1 MKNYFYL
8 FFILCSINLSAQI
21 KSPEEFLGYP
31 IGSKFTYHHQ
41 IVAYSRYL
49 ASQSNGLAQWQVYGQ
64 TSEGREQGQM
74 LIANLPTGVTLEQ
87 VQQIH
92 QKRIQGE
99 KADSSLPVIINLSF
113 NVHGNEAA
121 GSEAALNTLYALISK
136 PNKSIPYVILI
147 DPCINPDGRDAYVT
161 QYNRR
166 NYISGGNPDPNDQ
179 EHYEGITSG
188 RYNHFSFDLNRDW
201 VWQTQKETQQRLK
214 FYRSW
219 MPMMHAD
226 FHEQSFQHSY
236 YFPPAAKPYLN
247 FIAQSTKDL
256 QESVGRSFSYLFD
269 EKKWPYFTSEV
280 YDLLYPGYG
289 DTYPVL
295 NGALGMTLEQGGI
308 RGGLISAKSDGDT
321 ISLVDR
327 VKHHSALALNLVE
340 WSLANAESLKASF
353 YGVHD
358 KSRTNPTNKFAYYF
372 VERHGANTTEFLRIL
387 DMNDIKYTD
396 TLQIKKAVSAFD
408 YSQQKQVILAPNLK
422 YGYVIP
428 AKQPSAPLIQAL
440 LDPAIVLEDSLT
452 YDITAWNLFQLN
464 GLKAFGINENVF
476 GPEEK
481 VYGFTARDENIPSQF
496 TVAYNFMPSNLKQS
510 EQFITYAFQKGALVS
525 YLDLSKENLIER
537 KGEITVVTS
546 NLTNSEKDELVS
558 KAKELGLRL
567 YPISSFRNYPTDLGS
582 THYKPIFIPKIAV
595 VVDPANDVNQQGE
608 LAYFLTQ
615 KYGFKPSFIPST
627 QLFKSNLFNYTHIIY
642 PDGKHAALSNTNSIL
657 LTDWVKKGGKL
668 ILMEGARKILD
679 DKDLVAKEDTAKHTS
694 TYAMRERAELSNST
708 SGNMLQVEVEKSHP
722 LAFRIND
729 SSIYILNQVSD
740 FVKLP
745 KDFTPVLK
753 TSSKPNMMGFV
764 GANKKGQLANSL
776 LLGVKEVDKGKIIW
790 FGFNPL
796 FRAIPNQG
804 QTIFENC
811 FLYTEF

>member
-1 MKNYFYL
+1 MKNYFA
-8 FFILCSINLSAQI
+8 ILLLLGSISLSAQI

-31 IGSKFTYHHQ
+31 IGTKFTYHHQ

-74 LIANLPTGVTLEQ
+74 LIANLPSGVSLEQ
-87 VQQIH
+87 VQQNH

-99 KADSSLPVIINLSF
+99 KTDTSLPVIINLSF

-136 PNKSIPYVILI
+136 PNQSVPYVILI

-166 NYISGGNPDPNDQ
+166 NYIAGGNPDPNDQ

-256 QESVGRSFSYLFD
+256 QESVGKSFSKLFD

-358 KSRTNPTNKFAYYF
+358 KSRTNPSNKFAYYF
-372 VERHGANTTEFLRIL
+372 VPEEELEKGQEFIQLLEKNNITYMK
-387 DMNDIKYTD
+387 DMG
-396 TLQIKKAVSAFD
+396 VSKSTKVYD
-408 YSQQKQVILAPNLK
+408 YSSMKVVSLLDNFTGLL
-422 YGYVIP
+422 IP

-440 LDPAIVLEDSLT
+440 LDPMIALEDSMT

-464 GLKAFGINENVF
+464 GLKAYGTNENVF
-476 GPEEK
+476 SEVKICFDIFANPDWDKHMVYSVNPSNNKLIHKLIGAAINAGVLVTFSDVQSGEIILSMANITEEK
-481 VYGFTARDENIPSQF
+481 RQKFFQSIKGLDV
-496 TVAYNFMPSNLKQS
+496 FMSPLD
-510 EQFITYAFQKGALVS
+510 S
-525 YLDLSKENLIER
+525 YRSK
-537 KGEITVVTS
+537 
-546 NLTNSEKDELVS
+546 
-558 KAKELGLRL
+558 
-567 YPISSFRNYPTDLGS
+567 SSYDLGS
-582 THYKPIFIPKIAV
+582 PHFKPIFIPKIAV
-595 VVDPANDVNQQGE
+595 VVDPVNDVNQQGE

-668 ILMEGARKILD
+668 ILMEGARKILE
-679 DKDLVAKEDTAKHTS
+679 DKDLVVKEDTAKHTS
-694 TYAMRERAELSNST
+694 TYAMRERAELSNTT
-708 SGNMLQVEVEKSHP
+708 SGNMLQVELEKTHP

-729 SSIYILNQVSD
+729 TSIYILNQVSD

-753 TSSKPNMMGFV
+753 TSSKPNIMGFV
-764 GANKKGQLANSL
+764 GANKKAQLANSL
-776 LLGVKEVDKGKIIW
+776 MLGVKEVDKGKIIW

>member
-1 MKNYFYL
+1 MKKYITL
-8 FFILCSINLSAQI
+8 FLLLVTISLSAQI
-21 KSPEEFLGYP
+21 KTPSEFLGYP
-31 IGSKFTYHHQ
+31 IGTKFTYHHQ

-49 ASQSNGLAQWQVYGQ
+49 ASQSNGLAKWQVYGY

-74 LIANLPTGVTLEQ
+74 IIANLPAGVTLEQ
-87 VQQIH
+87 VQENH
-92 QKRIQGE
+92 RKRIQGE
-99 KADSSLPVIINLSF
+99 NSDLFLPVIINLSF

-121 GSEAALNTLYALISK
+121 GSEAALNTLYTLISN
-136 PNKSIPYVILI
+136 PTKSISYVILI

-166 NYISGGNPDPNDQ
+166 NFIAGGNPDPNDQ

-201 VWQTQKETQQRLK
+201 AWQTQKETQQRLM
-214 FYRSW
+214 FFRSW
-219 MPMMHAD
+219 LPMMHAD

-247 FIAQSTKDL
+247 FIAKSTKDL
-256 QESVGRSFSYLFD
+256 QESVGRSFSKLFD
-269 EKKWPYFTSEV
+269 EKQWPYFTSEV

-308 RGGLISAKSDGDT
+308 RGGLISAKSDGDS

-327 VKHHSALALNLVE
+327 VKHHSTLALNLVE
-340 WSLANAESLKASF
+340 WSLANSEALKASF

-358 KSRTNPTNKFAYYF
+358 KSRSNPTNQFAYYF
-372 VERHGANTTEFLRIL
+372 IPEKELEKGKEFIQIL
-387 DMNDIKYTD
+387 VKNNIKFSNSEVIKPVQAYDYQTMN
-396 TLQIKKAVSAFD
+396 Q
-408 YSQQKQVILAPNLK
+408 APLK
-422 YGYVIP
+422 VAMKGMLIA

-440 LDPAIVLEDSLT
+440 LDPTIVLEDSLT

-464 GLKAFGINENVF
+464 GLKAYGVNENAF
-476 GPEEK
+476 GNTK
-481 VYGFTARDENIPSQF
+481 SISENNIIEPS
-496 TVAYNFMPSNLKQS
+496 TKSVAYRFSIIDFKGSQEVIRFGSDLGALISFNDASTNSPFVTMICTKLSEEQRSRLINFAKQKHIQLQSIESFKS
-510 EQFITYAFQKGALVS
+510 EQNV
-525 YLDLSKENLIER
+525 
-537 KGEITVVTS
+537 
-546 NLTNSEKDELVS
+546 
-558 KAKELGLRL
+558 
-567 YPISSFRNYPTDLGS
+567 DLGS
-582 THYKPIFIPKIAV
+582 THYKSVYVPKIAV
-595 VVDPANDVNQQGE
+595 VIDPANDVNQQGE

-615 KYGFKPSFIPST
+615 KYGFKPTFIPST
-627 QLFKSNLFNYTHIIY
+627 QLFRSNLFNYSHIII
-642 PDGKHAALSNTNSIL
+642 PDGKHSPLSNTNSIL
-657 LTDWVKKGGKL
+657 LQDWVKKGGKL
-668 ILMEGARKILD
+668 ILFEGAHKILE
-679 DKDLVAKEDTAKHTS
+679 DKDLVVKEDTARHTS
-694 TYAMRERAELSNST
+694 TYAMRERAELSNTT
-708 SGNMLQVEVEKSHP
+708 SGNLLQVEVEKTHP
-722 LAFRIND
+722 LAFRINE
-729 SSIYILNQVSD
+729 SSMYILNQISD

-753 TSSKPNMMGFV
+753 TGSKPNIIGFI
-764 GANKKGQLANSL
+764 GANKKAQLANSL

-811 FLYTEF
+811 FLYSEF

>member
-1 MKNYFYL
+1 MRNILSCLLLL
-8 FFILCSINLSAQI
+8 FSFSLSAQI
-21 KSPEEFLGYP
+21 KSPEEFLGYS
-31 IGSKFTYHHQ
+31 IGTKFTYHHQ
-41 IVAYSRYL
+41 IVAYSHYL

-64 TSEGREQGQM
+64 TNEGREQGQM
-74 LIANLPTGVTLEQ
+74 IIANLPAGINLAQ
-87 VQQIH
+87 VQQNH

-99 KADSSLPVIINLSF
+99 KADPTLPVIINLSF

-121 GSEAALNTLYALISK
+121 GSEAALNTLYTLISK
-136 PNKSIPYVILI
+136 PNRSIPYVILI

-166 NYISGGNPDPNDQ
+166 NFISGGNSDPNDQ
-179 EHYEGITSG
+179 EHYEGNTSG

-256 QESVGRSFSYLFD
+256 QESVGKSFSKLFD

-327 VKHHSALALNLVE
+327 VKHHSALAINLVE
-340 WSLANAESLKASF
+340 WSITNSESLKASF

-358 KSRTNPTNKFAYYF
+358 KSRTNPTNKYAYYF
-372 VERHGANTTEFLRIL
+372 VPVEELEKGQDFKQLL
-387 DMNDIKYTD
+387 IKNNISFTYTD
-396 TLQIKKAVSAFD
+396 VVKSVPAYEYISM
-408 YSQQKQVILAPNLK
+408 KQVT
-422 YGYVIP
+422 IP
-428 AKQPSAPLIQAL
+428 LNKHGLLISAKQPSAPLIQAL
-440 LDPAIVLEDSLT
+440 LDPTIALEDSLT

-464 GLKAFGINENVF
+464 GLKAFGVNENIF
-476 GPEEK
+476 GPSKNLQDSKQSVPNEK
-481 VYGFTARDENIPSQF
+481 E
-496 TVAYNFMPSNLKQS
+496 VAY
-510 EQFITYAFQKGALVS
+510 QFAIDEYKSSQELIKYAIEMGALVTYNDAS
-525 YLDLSKENLIER
+525 TKAGIVTITSSKLTDSQRADLIKF
-537 KGEITVVTS
+537 T
-546 NLTNSEKDELVS
+546 TNRSIQL
-558 KAKELGLRL
+558 
-567 YPISSFRNYPTDLGS
+567 SSLNTFKSTDNYDLGS
-582 THYKPIFIPKIAV
+582 THYKSVFVPKIAV
-595 VVDPANDVNQQGE
+595 IVDPANDVNQQGE

-615 KYGFKPSFIPST
+615 KYGFKPSFVPSS
-627 QLFKSNLFNYTHIIY
+627 QLFRSNLFNYTHLIF
-642 PDGKHAALSNTNSIL
+642 PDGKHGALSNNNSIL
-657 LTDWVKKGGKL
+657 LMDWVKKGGKL
-668 ILMEGARKILD
+668 ILMEGARKIIE
-679 DKDLVAKEDTAKHTS
+679 DKDLIAKEDTAKHTS
-694 TYAMRERAELSNST
+694 TYAIRERAELSNTT
-708 SGNMLQVEVEKSHP
+708 SGNMLQVEVEKTHP
-722 LAFRIND
+722 LVFRINET
-729 SSIYILNQVSD
+729 SMYILNQVSD
-740 FVKLP
+740 FIKLP

-753 TSSKPNMMGFV
+753 TSSKPSIMGFV
-764 GANKKGQLANSL
+764 GSNKKAQLANSL

-804 QTIFENC
+804 QTIFENL
-811 FLYTEF
+811 FLYSEF

>member
-1 MKNYFYL
+1 MKNYFA
-8 FFILCSINLSAQI
+8 ILLLLGSISLSAQI

-31 IGSKFTYHHQ
+31 IGTKFTYHHQ

-49 ASQSNGLAQWQVYGQ
+49 ASQSNGLAQWQVYGH

-74 LIANLPTGVTLEQ
+74 VIANLPAGVSLEQ
-87 VQQIH
+87 VQQNH

-99 KADSSLPVIINLSF
+99 KADPSLPVIINLSF

-121 GSEAALNTLYALISK
+121 GSEAALNTLFALISK

-166 NYISGGNPDPNDQ
+166 NYIAGGNPDPNDQ

-247 FIAQSTKDL
+247 FIAKSTIDL
-256 QESVGRSFSYLFD
+256 QYSVGRSFEKLFA
-269 EKKWPYFTSEV
+269 EKKWLYFTSEI

-327 VKHHSALALNLVE
+327 VKHHLALALNLVE
-340 WSLANAESLKASF
+340 WSLTNAESLKASF

-358 KSRTNPTNKFAYYF
+358 KSRSNPTNQFGYYF
-372 VERHGANTTEFLRIL
+372 VEKFSAGIPSEFLQIL
-387 DMNDIKYTD
+387 DKNQIKYTD
-396 TLQIKKAVSAFD
+396 TQLIKPVSAYD
-408 YSQQKQVILAPNLK
+408 YTTNKQIVLKPDSK
-422 YGYVIP
+422 YGYLIP
-428 AKQPSAPLIQAL
+428 ARQPSAPLIQAL
-440 LDPAIVLEDSLT
+440 LDPTIELADSLT
-452 YDITAWNLFQLN
+452 YDITAWNLFQLC
-464 GLKAFGINENVF
+464 GLQAYGLNDNSVF
-476 GPEEK
+476 GKQEI
-481 VYGFTARDENIPSQF
+481 YGISAERSDIIPLEHQVGFSFNSTNFKLSQELIAF
-496 TVAYNFMPSNLKQS
+496 AIERGAMVTFSDKIIPAWKMGEFA
-510 EQFITYAFQKGALVS
+510 FITSKLSNKQRT
-525 YLDLSKENLIER
+525 DLIK
-537 KGEITVVTS
+537 K
-546 NLTNSEKDELVS
+546 SE
-558 KAKELGLRL
+558 ELGIEIHPM
-567 YPISSFRNYPTDLGS
+567 YSGSAYGPNLGS
-582 THYKPIFIPKIAV
+582 THFRPIFIPKIAV

-642 PDGKHAALSNTNSIL
+642 PDGKHSALSNTNSIL
-657 LTDWVKKGGKL
+657 LSDWVKKGGKL

-679 DKDLVAKEDTAKHTS
+679 DKDLAVKEDTAKHTS
-694 TYAMRERAELSNST
+694 TYVIRERAELSNTT
-708 SGNMLQVEVEKSHP
+708 SGNILQVEVEKTHP

-729 SSIYILNQVSD
+729 SSIYILNQVTD

-745 KDFTPVLK
+745 KEFTPVLK
-753 TSSKPNMMGFV
+753 TSSKPNIMGFV
-764 GANKKGQLANSL
+764 GANKKAQLANSL

>member
-1 MKNYFYL
+1 MKKYIASLL
-8 FFILCSINLSAQI
+8 FLLSISLSAQI
-21 KSPEEFLGYP
+21 KTPSEFLGYP
-31 IGSKFTYHHQ
+31 IGTKFTYHHQ

-49 ASQSNGLAQWQVYGQ
+49 ASQSNGLAEWKVYGF

-74 LIANLPTGVTLEQ
+74 VIANLPVGITLEQ
-87 VQQIH
+87 VQENH

-99 KADSSLPVIINLSF
+99 KVDSSLPVIINLSF

-121 GSEAALNTLYALISK
+121 GSEAALNTLYALISN
-136 PNKSIPYVILI
+136 PNKSISYVILI

-166 NYISGGNPDPNDQ
+166 NFIAGGNPDPNDQ

-226 FHEQSFQHSY
+226 FHEQSYQHSY

-247 FIAQSTKDL
+247 FISKSTLDL
-256 QESVGRSFSYLFD
+256 QYSVGRSFQKLFA
-269 EKKWPYFTSEV
+269 EKKWLYFTSEI

-308 RGGLISAKSDGDT
+308 RGGLISAKSDGDS

-327 VKHHSALALNLVE
+327 IKHHSALALNLVE
-340 WSLANAESLKASF
+340 WSLANADSLKASF

-358 KSRTNPTNKFAYYF
+358 KSRTNPTNQFAYYF
-372 VERHGANTTEFLRIL
+372 VEKFRGGIPSEFLKIL
-387 DMNDIKYTD
+387 DKNQIKYTE
-396 TLQIKKAVSAFD
+396 TQLIKPVSAYD
-408 YSQQKQVILAPNLK
+408 YTTNKQIVLKPDSK
-422 YGYVIP
+422 YGYLIQ
-428 AKQPSAPLIQAL
+428 ARQPSAPLIQAL
-440 LDPAIVLEDSLT
+440 LDPTIELSDSLT
-452 YDITAWNLFQLN
+452 YDITAWNLFQLC
-464 GLKAFGINENVF
+464 GLKAYGLNDNSVF
-476 GPEEK
+476 GKQEI
-481 VYGFTARDENIPSQF
+481 YGISAERSDIIPVEYQVGFSFNSTNFKLSQELIAF
-496 TVAYNFMPSNLKQS
+496 AIERGAMVTFSDKAMPAW
-510 EQFITYAFQKGALVS
+510 EMGEFAFITSKLS
-525 YLDLSKENLIER
+525 TKERTDLIK
-537 KGEITVVTS
+537 K
-546 NLTNSEKDELVS
+546 SE
-558 KAKELGLRL
+558 ELGIEIHPM
-567 YPISSFRNYPTDLGS
+567 YSGSAYGPNLGS
-582 THYKPIFIPKIAV
+582 THYKPVFIPKIAV

-627 QLFKSNLFNYTHIIY
+627 QLFRSNLFNYTHIII
-642 PDGKHAALSNTNSIL
+642 PDGKHSPLSNTNSIL
-657 LTDWVKKGGKL
+657 LQDWVKKGGKL
-668 ILMEGARKILD
+668 ILFEGARKILE
-679 DKDLVAKEDTAKHTS
+679 DKDLVVKEDTARHTS
-694 TYAMRERAELSNST
+694 TYAMRERAELSNTT
-708 SGNMLQVEVEKSHP
+708 SGNLLQVEVEKTHP
-722 LAFRIND
+722 LAFRINE
-729 SSIYILNQVSD
+729 SSMYILNQVSD

-753 TSSKPNMMGFV
+753 TGSKPNIMGFV
-764 GANKKGQLANSL
+764 GANKKSQLVNSL

-811 FLYTEF
+811 FLYSEF

>member
-1 MKNYFYL
+1 MRNILSCLLLL
-8 FFILCSINLSAQI
+8 FSFSLSAQI
-21 KSPEEFLGYP
+21 KSPEEFLGYS
-31 IGSKFTYHHQ
+31 IGTKFTYHHQ
-41 IVAYSRYL
+41 IVAYSHYL

-64 TSEGREQGQM
+64 TNEGREQGQM
-74 LIANLPTGVTLEQ
+74 IIANLPAGINLAQ
-87 VQQIH
+87 VQQNH

-99 KADSSLPVIINLSF
+99 KADPTLPVIINLSF

-121 GSEAALNTLYALISK
+121 GSEAALNTLYTLISK
-136 PNKSIPYVILI
+136 PNRSIPYVILI

-166 NYISGGNPDPNDQ
+166 NFISGGNSDPNDQ
-179 EHYEGITSG
+179 EHYEGNTSG

-256 QESVGRSFSYLFD
+256 QESVGKSFSKLFD

-327 VKHHSALALNLVE
+327 VKHHSALAINLVE
-340 WSLANAESLKASF
+340 WSITNSESLKASF

-358 KSRTNPTNKFAYYF
+358 KSRTNPTNKYAYYF
-372 VERHGANTTEFLRIL
+372 VPVEELEKGQDFKQLL
-387 DMNDIKYTD
+387 IKNNISFTYTD
-396 TLQIKKAVSAFD
+396 VVKSVPAYEYISM
-408 YSQQKQVILAPNLK
+408 KQVT
-422 YGYVIP
+422 IP
-428 AKQPSAPLIQAL
+428 LNKHGLLISAKQPSAPLIQAL
-440 LDPAIVLEDSLT
+440 LDPTIALEDSLT

-464 GLKAFGINENVF
+464 GLKAFGVNENIF
-476 GPEEK
+476 GPSKNLQDSKQSVPNEK
-481 VYGFTARDENIPSQF
+481 E
-496 TVAYNFMPSNLKQS
+496 VAY
-510 EQFITYAFQKGALVS
+510 QFAIDEYKSSQELIKYAIDMGSLVTYNDASTKAGIVTITSSKLTDSQRA
-525 YLDLSKENLIER
+525 DLIKF
-537 KGEITVVTS
+537 T
-546 NLTNSEKDELVS
+546 TNRSIQL
-558 KAKELGLRL
+558 
-567 YPISSFRNYPTDLGS
+567 SSLNTFKSTDNYDLGS
-582 THYKPIFIPKIAV
+582 THYKSVFVPKIAV
-595 VVDPANDVNQQGE
+595 IVDPANDVNQQGE

-615 KYGFKPSFIPST
+615 KYGFKPSFVPSS
-627 QLFKSNLFNYTHIIY
+627 QLFRSNLFNYTHLIF
-642 PDGKHAALSNTNSIL
+642 PDGKHGALSNNNSIL
-657 LTDWVKKGGKL
+657 LMDWVKKGGKL
-668 ILMEGARKILD
+668 ILMEGARKIIE
-679 DKDLVAKEDTAKHTS
+679 DKDLIAKEDTAKHTS
-694 TYAMRERAELSNST
+694 TYAIRERAELSNTT
-708 SGNMLQVEVEKSHP
+708 SGNMLQVEVEKTHP
-722 LAFRIND
+722 LVFRINET
-729 SSIYILNQVSD
+729 SMYILNQVSD
-740 FVKLP
+740 FIKLP

-753 TSSKPNMMGFV
+753 TSSKPSIMGFV
-764 GANKKGQLANSL
+764 GSNKKAQLANSL

-804 QTIFENC
+804 QTIFENL
-811 FLYTEF
+811 FLYSEF

>member
-1 MKNYFYL
+1 MKKIIAFL
-8 FFILCSINLSAQI
+8 LLLVSISLSAQI
-21 KSPEEFLGYP
+21 KTPSEFLGYP

-49 ASQSNGLAQWQVYGQ
+49 ASQSNGLAQWQVYGY

-74 LIANLPTGVTLEQ
+74 VIANLPSGLTLEQ
-87 VQQIH
+87 VQKNH
-92 QKRIQGE
+92 QKRIAGE
-99 KADSSLPVIINLSF
+99 AADPTLPVIINLSF

-121 GSEAALNTLYALISK
+121 GSEAALNTLYALISN
-136 PNKSIPYVILI
+136 PNKSISYVILI

-166 NYISGGNPDPNDQ
+166 NFIAGGNPDPNDQ

-247 FIAQSTKDL
+247 FISKSTLDL
-256 QESVGRSFSYLFD
+256 QYSVGRSFEKLFA
-269 EKKWPYFTSEV
+269 EKKWLYFTSEI

-340 WSLANAESLKASF
+340 WSLANADALKASF

-358 KSRTNPTNKFAYYF
+358 KSRSNPTNQFGYYF
-372 VERHGANTTEFLRIL
+372 VEKFRGGIPSEFLKIL
-387 DMNDIKYTD
+387 DKNQINYTD
-396 TLQIKKAVSAFD
+396 TQLIKPVSAYD
-408 YSQQKQVILAPNLK
+408 YTTNKQIVLKPESK
-422 YGYVIP
+422 YGYLIP
-428 AKQPSAPLIQAL
+428 ARQPSAPLIQAL
-440 LDPAIVLEDSLT
+440 LDPTIELSDSLT
-452 YDITAWNLFQLN
+452 YDITAWNLFQLC
-464 GLKAFGINENVF
+464 GLKAYGLNDNSVF
-476 GPEEK
+476 GKQEI
-481 VYGFTARDENIPSQF
+481 YGISAERSDIIPVEHQVGFSFNSTNFKLSQELIAF
-496 TVAYNFMPSNLKQS
+496 AIERGAMVTFSDKAIPAWEMGEFA
-510 EQFITYAFQKGALVS
+510 FITSKLSTKQRT
-525 YLDLSKENLIER
+525 DLIK
-537 KGEITVVTS
+537 K
-546 NLTNSEKDELVS
+546 SE
-558 KAKELGLRL
+558 ELGIEIHPM
-567 YPISSFRNYPTDLGS
+567 YSGSAYGPNLGS
-582 THYKPIFIPKIAV
+582 IHFKPIFVPKIAV

-608 LAYFLTQ
+608 FAYFLTQ

-627 QLFKSNLFNYTHIIY
+627 QLFRSNLFNYTHIIFS
-642 PDGKHAALSNTNSIL
+642 DGKHSPLSNTNSIL
-657 LTDWVKKGGKL
+657 LQDWVKKGGKL
-668 ILMEGARKILD
+668 ILFEGARKILE
-679 DKDLVAKEDTAKHTS
+679 DKDLVVKEDTARHTS
-694 TYAMRERAELSNST
+694 TYAMRERAELSNTT
-708 SGNMLQVEVEKSHP
+708 SGNLLQVEVEKTHP
-722 LAFRIND
+722 LAFRINE
-729 SSIYILNQVSD
+729 SSMYILNQVSD

-753 TSSKPNMMGFV
+753 TGSKPNVMGFV
-764 GANKKGQLANSL
+764 GANKKSQLANSL
-776 LLGVKEVDKGKIIW
+776 LFGVKEVDKGKIIW

-811 FLYTEF
+811 FLYSEF

>member
-1 MKNYFYL
+1 MKKYIASLL
-8 FFILCSINLSAQI
+8 FLLSISLSAQI
-21 KSPEEFLGYP
+21 KTPSEFLGYP
-31 IGSKFTYHHQ
+31 IGTKFTYHHQ
-41 IVAYSRYL
+41 IIAYSRYL
-49 ASQSNGLAQWQVYGQ
+49 ASQSNGLAQWQVYGY

-74 LIANLPTGVTLEQ
+74 VIANLPLGFTLEQ
-87 VQQIH
+87 VQKNH
-92 QKRIQGE
+92 QKRIAGE
-99 KADSSLPVIINLSF
+99 AADPTLPVIINLSF

-121 GSEAALNTLYALISK
+121 GSEAALNTLYALISN
-136 PNKSIPYVILI
+136 PNKSISYVILI

-166 NYISGGNPDPNDQ
+166 NFIAGGNPDPNDQ

-247 FIAQSTKDL
+247 FIAKSTKDL
-256 QESVGRSFSYLFD
+256 QESVGRSFSKLFD

-321 ISLVDR
+321 ISLVER
-327 VKHHSALALNLVE
+327 VQHHSALALNLVE
-340 WSLANAESLKASF
+340 WSLSNADALKASF

-358 KSRTNPTNKFAYYF
+358 KSRTNPTNKYAYYF
-372 VERHGANTTEFLRIL
+372 VPEAELDKGKEF
-387 DMNDIKYTD
+387 
-396 TLQIKKAVSAFD
+396 VS
-408 YSQQKQVILAPNLK
+408 ILAKNNIQFSNSEVVKTVQAYDYTSMNQASLK
-422 YGYVIP
+422 VATKGLLIS
-428 AKQPSAPLIQAL
+428 AKQASAPLIQAL
-440 LDPAIVLEDSLT
+440 LDPTIELEDSLT
-452 YDITAWNLFQLN
+452 YDITAWNLFHLT
-464 GLKAFGINENVF
+464 GLKAYGVNENAF
-476 GPEEK
+476 G
-481 VYGFTARDENIPSQF
+481 NSQ
-496 TVAYNFMPSNLKQS
+496 TKIDKKATQSSVNSVAYSFSVSDLKESQELIKYAVELGGLITFNDESSSITIIGSKFSDS
-510 EQFITYAFQKGALVS
+510 ERMKLITYAAQKNIELKALDS
-525 YLDLSKENLIER
+525 FR
-537 KGEITVVTS
+537 
-546 NLTNSEKDELVS
+546 S
-558 KAKELGLRL
+558 KAG
-567 YPISSFRNYPTDLGS
+567 YDLGS
-582 THYKPIFIPKIAV
+582 THYKSVFVPKIAV

-608 LAYFLTQ
+608 LAYFLIQ

-627 QLFKSNLFNYTHIIY
+627 QLFRSNLFNYTHIII
-642 PDGKHAALSNTNSIL
+642 PDGKHSPLSNTNSIL
-657 LTDWVKKGGKL
+657 LTDWLKKGGKL
-668 ILMEGARKILD
+668 ILFEGARHVIS
-679 DKDLVAKEDTAKHTS
+679 DKDLVVKEDTAKHTS
-694 TYAMRERAELSNST
+694 TYAMRERAELSNTS
-708 SGNMLQVEVEKSHP
+708 SGNMLQVEVEKTHP
-722 LAFRIND
+722 LAFRINE
-729 SSIYILNQVSD
+729 SSMYILNQVSD

-753 TSSKPNMMGFV
+753 TGSKPNIMGFV
-764 GANKKGQLANSL
+764 GANKKSQVANSL

-811 FLYTEF
+811 FLYSEF

>member
-1 MKNYFYL
+1 MKNYFA
-8 FFILCSINLSAQI
+8 ILLLLGSISLSAQI

-31 IGSKFTYHHQ
+31 IGTKFTYHHQ

-49 ASQSNGLAQWQVYGQ
+49 ASQSNGLAQWQVYGH

-74 LIANLPTGVTLEQ
+74 VIANLPTEVSLEQ
-87 VQQIH
+87 VQQNH

-99 KADSSLPVIINLSF
+99 KADPSLPVIINLSF

-166 NYISGGNPDPNDQ
+166 NYIAGGNPDPNDQ

-256 QESVGRSFSYLFD
+256 QESVGRSFSKLFD

-358 KSRTNPTNKFAYYF
+358 KSRTNPSNKFAYYF
-372 VERHGANTTEFLRIL
+372 VPEKELEKGQEFIQLLEKNNITYL
-387 DMNDIKYTD
+387 KDMG
-396 TLQIKKAVSAFD
+396 VSKSTKVYD
-408 YSQQKQVILAPNLK
+408 YSSMKLVSLLENFTGLL
-422 YGYVIP
+422 IP

-440 LDPAIVLEDSLT
+440 LDPTIALEDSMT

-464 GLKAFGINENVF
+464 GLKAYGTNENVF
-476 GPEEK
+476 SEVKIDYDLITTPDWDKHMAYSVNPSNKVIHGLIEAAINVGVLVTFSDVQSGEIMLSMANVTEEK
-481 VYGFTARDENIPSQF
+481 RQKFFQSIKVLDIVLNPRD
-496 TVAYNFMPSNLKQS
+496 
-510 EQFITYAFQKGALVS
+510 S
-525 YLDLSKENLIER
+525 YRSK
-537 KGEITVVTS
+537 TS
-546 NLTNSEKDELVS
+546 
-558 KAKELGLRL
+558 
-567 YPISSFRNYPTDLGS
+567 YDLGS
-582 THYKPIFIPKIAV
+582 THFKPIFIPKIAV
-595 VVDPANDVNQQGE
+595 VVDPSNDVNQQGE

-627 QLFKSNLFNYTHIIY
+627 QLFKSNLFKYTHIIY

-679 DKDLVAKEDTAKHTS
+679 DKDLAVKEDTAKHTS
-694 TYAMRERAELSNST
+694 TYAMRERAELSNTT
-708 SGNMLQVEVEKSHP
+708 SGNMLQVEVEKTHP

-729 SSIYILNQVSD
+729 SFIYILNQVSD

-753 TSSKPNMMGFV
+753 TSSKPNIMGFI
-764 GANKKGQLANSL
+764 GANKKAQLANSL

>member
-1 MKNYFYL
+1 MKNIIA
-8 FFILCSINLSAQI
+8 FILLLFSVSLSAQI
-21 KSPEEFLGYP
+21 KSPDEFLGYP
-31 IGSKFTYHHQ
+31 IGTKFTYHHQ
-41 IVAYSRYL
+41 IVAYAHYL

-74 LIANLPTGVTLEQ
+74 IIANLPAGVTLEQ
-87 VQQIH
+87 VQQNH

-99 KADSSLPVIINLSF
+99 KADPSLPVIINLSF

-166 NYISGGNPDPNDQ
+166 NYIAGGNPDPNDQ

-201 VWQTQKETQQRLK
+201 VWQTQKETQQRLE

-256 QESVGRSFSYLFD
+256 QESVGRSFSKLFD

-372 VERHGANTTEFLRIL
+372 VPEKELEKGKEFIQLLEKNNITYL
-387 DMNDIKYTD
+387 KDMGVTKTI
-396 TLQIKKAVSAFD
+396 QAFE
-408 YSQQKQVILAPNLK
+408 YSTQKQLSLSDKSMGIL
-422 YGYVIP
+422 IP
-428 AKQPSAPLIQAL
+428 AKQSSAPLVQAL
-440 LDPAIVLEDSLT
+440 LDPTIALEDSLT

-464 GLKAFGINENVF
+464 GIKAYGTNENVF
-476 GPEEK
+476 SEVKIDSEIIAMTDWDK
-481 VYGFTARDENIPSQF
+481 HM
-496 TVAYNFMPSNLKQS
+496 AYSVNPSNNK
-510 EQFITYAFQKGALVS
+510 FIHLFIDAAMKAGVLVS
-525 YLDLSKENLIER
+525 FSDVQSGELLLSMANVTEENRQKFFKSIEGMHVVMTPLDSYRSK
-537 KGEITVVTS
+537 TS
-546 NLTNSEKDELVS
+546 
-558 KAKELGLRL
+558 
-567 YPISSFRNYPTDLGS
+567 YDLGS
-582 THYKPIFIPKIAV
+582 SHFKPIFIPKIAV
-595 VVDPANDVNQQGE
+595 IVDPANDVNQQGE

-627 QLFKSNLFNYTHIIY
+627 QLFKSNLFHYTHIIY

-679 DKDLVAKEDTAKHTS
+679 DKDIVAKEDTARHTS
-694 TYAMRERAELSNST
+694 TYAMRERAELSNTT
-708 SGNMLQVEVEKSHP
+708 SGNMLQVEVEKTHP

-729 SSIYILNQVSD
+729 SSMYILNQVSD

-753 TSSKPNMMGFV
+753 TSVKPNIMGFV
-764 GANKKGQLANSL
+764 GANKKAQLANSL
-776 LLGVKEVDKGKIIW
+776 LLGVKEVEKGKIIW